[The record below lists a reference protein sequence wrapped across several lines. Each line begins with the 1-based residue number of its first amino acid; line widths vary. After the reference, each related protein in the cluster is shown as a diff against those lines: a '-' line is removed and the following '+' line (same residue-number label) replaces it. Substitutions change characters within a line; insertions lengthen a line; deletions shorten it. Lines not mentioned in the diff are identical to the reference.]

1 MTATVA
7 AVLILMLLVVA
18 AVYVSRFLAMRA
30 VRVIVSV
37 FRKQGATDAESAK
50 SLDELGLAPAG
61 LLGGMFK
68 GRDYR
73 PHALRVLGQAGII
86 RAAEGGRFY
95 LSERALDDSQIKKL
109 ARIK

>member
-1 MTATVA
+1 MTATTVL
-7 AVLILMLLVVA
+7 VLILVLLVVA
-18 AVYVSRFLAMRA
+18 AIYISRFLSLRA
-30 VRVIVSV
+30 VRVVV
-37 FRKQGATDAESAK
+37 AAFRKQGATDAESAK

-61 LLGGMFK
+61 FLGGMFK

-73 PHALRVLGQAGII
+73 PHALRLLSQAEII

-95 LSERALDDSQIKKL
+95 LSERALEDSRIKTV